1 MSTTLQHFSHSY
13 AVMIRLLKEVA
24 EEEEA
29 PTDSV
34 ASDVDG

>member
-1 MSTTLQHFSHSY
+1 
-13 AVMIRLLKEVA
+13 MIRLLKEVA

-34 ASDVDG
+34 ASDVDGWLA